1 MKVRWLGSA
10 QLTKLLQHGPVES
23 QRSR

>member
-1 MKVRWLGSA
+1 MKARWLGSA